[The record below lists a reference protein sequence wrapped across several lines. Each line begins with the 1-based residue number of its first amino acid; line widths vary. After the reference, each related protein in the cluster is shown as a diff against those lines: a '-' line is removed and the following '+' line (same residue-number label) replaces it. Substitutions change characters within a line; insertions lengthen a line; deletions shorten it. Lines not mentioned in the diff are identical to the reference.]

1 MKTVITNRKFETSD
15 KLKNTIERKMAKLDR
30 FFPDEVTAGVTLSTR
45 GKVARVEI
53 TIFYK
58 GTVFRTEEENKEIVV
73 ALYDAVD
80 TLERQI
86 RKNRTRLQ
94 KQLKDSAF
102 RYEEVEDELPEES
115 IEIGKIK
122 EFPLTEMTP
131 EDAVLQ
137 MNLSSHNFYLFKNS
151 ENGKTCAVYVR
162 DGGEY
167 GLLIPEKD

>member
-53 TIFYK
+53 TIFYE
-58 GTVFRTEEENKEIVV
+58 GTVFRAEEENKEVVV

-94 KQLKDSAF
+94 KKLKDSAF
-102 RYEEVEDELPEES
+102 RYGEAEDELPEES

-122 EFPLTEMTP
+122 EFPLT
-131 EDAVLQ
+131 
-137 MNLSSHNFYLFKNS
+137 
-151 ENGKTCAVYVR
+151 
-162 DGGEY
+162 
-167 GLLIPEKD
+167 

>member
-1 MKTVITNRKFETSD
+1 
-15 KLKNTIERKMAKLDR
+15 MAKLDR

>member
-1 MKTVITNRKFETSD
+1 MKIVITNRKFETSD

-58 GTVFRTEEENKEIVV
+58 GTVFRTEEENKEVVV

-86 RKNRTRLQ
+86 RKNRNRLQ

-115 IEIGKIK
+115 FEIGKIK

-131 EDAVLQ
+131 EDAVVQ